1 MSIDMYLGSSD
12 QQASSTQHV
21 LQNHI
26 NAYQQLQTALS
37 QFTVN
42 SPSLSGVTYQSAKAY
57 SSQVLT
63 PLLRASILLDE
74 AIIAACRKLPSEYRS
89 SVDSV
94 DLRESDL
101 VDRIAR
107 ADRIVGRYQ
116 DLINIEYQRKKP
128 NWSRIQNLQ
137 TARSNQQ
144 TVKRKLEEKLR
155 KLRAFHQS
163 SPQIF
168 SQIAGLHSAV
178 QQGIRQSQ
186 QSWNAS
192 TN

>member
-63 PLLRASILLDE
+63 YGLVSCWTKPSSLLAVSFQVNTGAVL
-74 AIIAACRKLPSEYRS
+74 
-89 SVDSV
+89 
-94 DLRESDL
+94 
-101 VDRIAR
+101 
-107 ADRIVGRYQ
+107 IV
-116 DLINIEYQRKKP
+116 L
-128 NWSRIQNLQ
+128 
-137 TARSNQQ
+137 T
-144 TVKRKLEEKLR
+144 
-155 KLRAFHQS
+155 
-163 SPQIF
+163 
-168 SQIAGLHSAV
+168 
-178 QQGIRQSQ
+178 
-186 QSWNAS
+186 
-192 TN
+192 

>member
-12 QQASSTQHV
+12 QQASSAQHV

-74 AIIAACRKLPSEYRS
+74 AIIAAFAVS
-89 SVDSV
+89 SQVNTGAV
-94 DLRESDL
+94 L
-101 VDRIAR
+101 
-107 ADRIVGRYQ
+107 
-116 DLINIEYQRKKP
+116 
-128 NWSRIQNLQ
+128 
-137 TARSNQQ
+137 TAL
-144 TVKRKLEEKLR
+144 T
-155 KLRAFHQS
+155 
-163 SPQIF
+163 
-168 SQIAGLHSAV
+168 
-178 QQGIRQSQ
+178 
-186 QSWNAS
+186 
-192 TN
+192 